1 VADVLIVSADGGKLA
16 TLIRELDDRI
26 ADLDV
31 SVAAGTDAGEVD
43 ESTECLVFDSGS
55 ADSAPGRLLGEVRS
69 AYPTLPFVLLVP
81 PEGAAS
87 IEEVLVA
94 DRTTVL
100 RRRGDATDA
109 AMLANRVQTLVESDR
124 RERKLE
130 RERERFDTLF
140 EVLTQPVVEVEFR
153 DGVPIV
159 LRVNRAFEE
168 VFGYEEATMVGRSLD
183 EFVVPPER
191 QEEAVSI
198 NSRVQDGEMFA
209 VEVTRQTADGEREF
223 LLQNAVYPDSDV
235 EFAMYTD
242 ITERKERERE
252 LQRQNDR
259 LQALF
264 RNARSAVVEYV
275 YYDDEAIVERVNSR
289 FESVFGYEGE
299 TLVGEPLDRFI
310 VPSDERGSISD
321 IDERVKRG
329 EHLDEEVRR
338 ETVDGVQTFILRNTP
353 IDTGDRVRGYASYV
367 DITQRK
373 ERERELERTKR
384 RLEDSNEALRRKN
397 ERLEQFASVVSHDLR
412 NPLTVARLQAEFAE
426 ESGGDEHFERLH
438 TSHERMEAMI
448 EDLLLLARAET
459 SVDTDGTVALA
470 SRAKRAWE
478 GVRTPGAKLELD
490 LSGVSEIRGDPELL
504 GHVFENLFRNAVDH
518 NDRPVTVRVGVLAEN
533 GERTGFY
540 VEDDGCGID
549 PDSAGQATDYG
560 YSTAESGT
568 GFGLS
573 IVAEFVDRHGW
584 ELTIGDNTDGGARF
598 EIRWQ
603 GPEGTG
609 TNSGV

>member
-1 VADVLIVSADGGKLA
+1 MADVLIVSADGGKLA

-289 FESVFGYEGE
+289 FESVFGYGGE

-438 TSHERMEAMI
+438 TSHERMDAMI

-478 GVRTPGAKLELD
+478 GVRTPGSKLELD
-490 LSGVSEIRGDPELL
+490 LPGASEIRGDPELL

-549 PDSAGQATDYG
+549 PDSAGQVTDYG

-584 ELTIGDNTDGGARF
+584 ELTIGDSTDGGARF

-603 GPEGTG
+603 GTEGTG

>member
-1 VADVLIVSADGGKLA
+1 MADVLIVSADGGKLA

-438 TSHERMEAMI
+438 TSHERMDAMI

-478 GVRTPGAKLELD
+478 GVRTPGSKLELD
-490 LSGVSEIRGDPELL
+490 LSGASEIRGDPELL

-584 ELTIGDNTDGGARF
+584 ELTIGDSTDGGARF

-603 GPEGTG
+603 GTEGTG

>member
-1 VADVLIVSADGGKLA
+1 MADVLIVSADGGKLA

-198 NSRVQDGEMFA
+198 NSRVQDGEVFA

-264 RNARSAVVEYV
+264 RNARSAVVEYT

-338 ETVDGVQTFILRNTP
+338 ETVDGVRTFILRNTP

-438 TSHERMEAMI
+438 TSHERMDAMI

-490 LSGVSEIRGDPELL
+490 FPGASEIRGDPELL

-549 PDSAGQATDYG
+549 PDSAGQVTDYG

-584 ELTIGDNTDGGARF
+584 ELTIGDSTDGGARF

-603 GPEGTG
+603 GTEGTG
-609 TNSGV
+609 TNSDV

>member
-1 VADVLIVSADGGKLA
+1 MADVLIVSADGGKLA

-490 LSGVSEIRGDPELL
+490 LPGASEIRGDPELL

-584 ELTIGDNTDGGARF
+584 ELTIGDSTDGGARF

>member
-438 TSHERMEAMI
+438 TSHERMDAMI

-478 GVRTPGAKLELD
+478 GVRTPGSKLELD
-490 LSGVSEIRGDPELL
+490 LSGASEIRGDPELL

-584 ELTIGDNTDGGARF
+584 ELTIGDSTDGGARF

>member
-168 VFGYEEATMVGRSLD
+168 VFGYEEATMAGRSLD

-198 NSRVQDGEMFA
+198 NSRVQDGEVFA

-264 RNARSAVVEYV
+264 RNARSAVVEYA

-338 ETVDGVQTFILRNTP
+338 ETVDGVRTFILRNTP

-490 LSGVSEIRGDPELL
+490 LPGASEIRGDPELL

-549 PDSAGQATDYG
+549 PDSAGQVTDYG

-584 ELTIGDNTDGGARF
+584 ELTIGDSTDGGARF

-603 GPEGTG
+603 GTKGTG
-609 TNSGV
+609 TNSDV

>member
-1 VADVLIVSADGGKLA
+1 MADVLIVSADGGKLA

-31 SVAAGTDAGEVD
+31 SVAAG
-43 ESTECLVFDSGS
+43 
-55 ADSAPGRLLGEVRS
+55 DSAPGRLLGEVRS

-168 VFGYEEATMVGRSLD
+168 VFGYEEATMAGRSLD

-198 NSRVQDGEMFA
+198 NSRVQDGEVFA

-264 RNARSAVVEYV
+264 RNARSAVVEYA

-338 ETVDGVQTFILRNTP
+338 ETVDGVRTFILRNTP

-490 LSGVSEIRGDPELL
+490 LPGASEIRGDPELL

-584 ELTIGDNTDGGARF
+584 ELTIGDSTDGGARF

-603 GPEGTG
+603 GTEGTG
-609 TNSGV
+609 TNSDV

>member
-1 VADVLIVSADGGKLA
+1 MADVLIVSADGGKLA

-168 VFGYEEATMVGRSLD
+168 VFGYEEATMAGRSLD

-198 NSRVQDGEMFA
+198 NSRVQDGEVFA

-264 RNARSAVVEYV
+264 RNARSAVVEYT

-338 ETVDGVQTFILRNTP
+338 ETVDGVRTFILRNTP

-490 LSGVSEIRGDPELL
+490 LPGASEIRGDPELL

-549 PDSAGQATDYG
+549 PDSAGQVTDYG

-584 ELTIGDNTDGGARF
+584 ELTIGDSTDGGARF

-603 GPEGTG
+603 GTEGTG
-609 TNSGV
+609 TNSDV

>member
-1 VADVLIVSADGGKLA
+1 MADVLIVSADGGKLA

-235 EFAMYTD
+235 EFAIYTD

-338 ETVDGVQTFILRNTP
+338 ETVDGVRTFILRNTP

-478 GVRTPGAKLELD
+478 GVRTPGSKLELD
-490 LSGVSEIRGDPELL
+490 LSGASEIRGDPELL

-584 ELTIGDNTDGGARF
+584 ELTIGDSTDGGARF

-603 GPEGTG
+603 GPEGTE

>member
-31 SVAAGTDAGEVD
+31 SVEAGTDAGEVD

-109 AMLANRVQTLVESDR
+109 AMLANRVQTLVEADR
-124 RERKLE
+124 RERTLE

-438 TSHERMEAMI
+438 TSHERMDAMI

-490 LSGVSEIRGDPELL
+490 LPGASEIRGDPELL

-549 PDSAGQATDYG
+549 PDSAGQITDYG

-584 ELTIGDNTDGGARF
+584 ELTIDDSTDGGARF

-603 GPEGTG
+603 GTVGTG

>member
-1 VADVLIVSADGGKLA
+1 
-16 TLIRELDDRI
+16 
-26 ADLDV
+26 
-31 SVAAGTDAGEVD
+31 
-43 ESTECLVFDSGS
+43 
-55 ADSAPGRLLGEVRS
+55 
-69 AYPTLPFVLLVP
+69 
-81 PEGAAS
+81 
-87 IEEVLVA
+87 
-94 DRTTVL
+94 
-100 RRRGDATDA
+100 
-109 AMLANRVQTLVESDR
+109 
-124 RERKLE
+124 
-130 RERERFDTLF
+130 
-140 EVLTQPVVEVEFR
+140 
-153 DGVPIV
+153 
-159 LRVNRAFEE
+159 
-168 VFGYEEATMVGRSLD
+168 
-183 EFVVPPER
+183 
-191 QEEAVSI
+191 
-198 NSRVQDGEMFA
+198 
-209 VEVTRQTADGEREF
+209 
-223 LLQNAVYPDSDV
+223 
-235 EFAMYTD
+235 MYTD

-289 FESVFGYEGE
+289 FESVFGYGGE
-299 TLVGEPLDRFI
+299 TLVGEPLDKFI

-338 ETVDGVQTFILRNTP
+338 ETVDGVQNAVYPDSDVEFAMYT
-353 IDTGDRVRGYASYV
+353 
-367 DITQRK
+367 DITERK
-373 ERERELERTKR
+373 ERERELQRQ
-384 RLEDSNEALRRKN
+384 N

-478 GVRTPGAKLELD
+478 GVRTPGSKLELD
-490 LSGVSEIRGDPELL
+490 LSGASEIRGDPELL

-584 ELTIGDNTDGGARF
+584 ELTIGDSTDGGARF

-603 GPEGTG
+603 GTEGTG

>member
-1 VADVLIVSADGGKLA
+1 MADVLIVSADGGKLA

-252 LQRQNDR
+252 LQRQN
-259 LQALF
+259 
-264 RNARSAVVEYV
+264 
-275 YYDDEAIVERVNSR
+275 
-289 FESVFGYEGE
+289 
-299 TLVGEPLDRFI
+299 
-310 VPSDERGSISD
+310 
-321 IDERVKRG
+321 
-329 EHLDEEVRR
+329 
-338 ETVDGVQTFILRNTP
+338 
-353 IDTGDRVRGYASYV
+353 
-367 DITQRK
+367 
-373 ERERELERTKR
+373 
-384 RLEDSNEALRRKN
+384 

-412 NPLTVARLQAEFAE
+412 NPLTIARLQAEFAE

-438 TSHERMEAMI
+438 TSHERMDAMI

-478 GVRTPGAKLELD
+478 GVRTPGSKLELD
-490 LSGVSEIRGDPELL
+490 LSGASEIRGDPELL

-518 NDRPVTVRVGVLAEN
+518 NDQPVTVRVGVLAEN

-584 ELTIGDNTDGGARF
+584 ELTIGDSTDGGARF

>member
-1 VADVLIVSADGGKLA
+1 MADVLIVSADGGKLA

-412 NPLTVARLQAEFAE
+412 NPLTIARLQAEFAE

-438 TSHERMEAMI
+438 TSHERMDAMI

-478 GVRTPGAKLELD
+478 GVRTPGSKLELD
-490 LSGVSEIRGDPELL
+490 LSGASEIRGDPELL

-584 ELTIGDNTDGGARF
+584 ELTIGDSTDGGARF

>member
-1 VADVLIVSADGGKLA
+1 MADVLIVSADGGKLA
-16 TLIRELDDRI
+16 TLIRKLDDRI

-153 DGVPIV
+153 DGLPIV

-168 VFGYEEATMVGRSLD
+168 VFGYEEATMAGRSLD

-198 NSRVQDGEMFA
+198 NSRVQDGEVFA

-264 RNARSAVVEYV
+264 RNARSAVVEYT

-338 ETVDGVQTFILRNTP
+338 ETVDGVRTFILRNTP

-459 SVDTDGTVALA
+459 SADTDGTVALA

-478 GVRTPGAKLELD
+478 SVRTPGAKLELD
-490 LSGVSEIRGDPELL
+490 LPGASEIRGDPELL

-549 PDSAGQATDYG
+549 PDSAGQVTDYG

-584 ELTIGDNTDGGARF
+584 ELTIDDSTDGGARF

-603 GPEGTG
+603 GTEGTG
-609 TNSGV
+609 TNSDV

>member
-1 VADVLIVSADGGKLA
+1 MADVLIVSADGGKLA
-16 TLIRELDDRI
+16 TLIRKLDDRI

-153 DGVPIV
+153 DGLPIV

-168 VFGYEEATMVGRSLD
+168 VFGYEEATMAGRSLD

-198 NSRVQDGEMFA
+198 NSRVQDGEVFA

-438 TSHERMEAMI
+438 TSHERMDAMI

-478 GVRTPGAKLELD
+478 GVRTPGSKLELD
-490 LSGVSEIRGDPELL
+490 LSGASEIRGDPELL

-549 PDSAGQATDYG
+549 PDSAGQVTDYR

-584 ELTIGDNTDGGARF
+584 ELTIDDSTDGGARF

-603 GPEGTG
+603 GTEGTG
-609 TNSGV
+609 TNSDV

>member
-153 DGVPIV
+153 DGLPIV

-438 TSHERMEAMI
+438 TSHERMDAMI

-478 GVRTPGAKLELD
+478 GVRTPGSKLELD
-490 LSGVSEIRGDPELL
+490 LSGASEIRGDPELL

-584 ELTIGDNTDGGARF
+584 ELTIGDSTDGGARF

-603 GPEGTG
+603 GTEGTG

>member
-438 TSHERMEAMI
+438 TSHERMDAMI

-478 GVRTPGAKLELD
+478 GVRTPGSKLELD
-490 LSGVSEIRGDPELL
+490 LSGASEIRGDPELL

-584 ELTIGDNTDGGARF
+584 ELTIGDSTDGGARF

-603 GPEGTG
+603 GTEGTG

>member
-1 VADVLIVSADGGKLA
+1 MADVLIVSADGGKLA

-264 RNARSAVVEYV
+264 RNARSAVVEYA

-384 RLEDSNEALRRKN
+384 HLEDSNEALRRKN

-490 LSGVSEIRGDPELL
+490 LPGASEIRGDPELL

-584 ELTIGDNTDGGARF
+584 ELTIGDSTDGGARF

>member
-438 TSHERMEAMI
+438 TSHERMDAMI

-478 GVRTPGAKLELD
+478 GVRTPGSKLELD
-490 LSGVSEIRGDPELL
+490 LSGASEIRGDPELL

-549 PDSAGQATDYG
+549 PDSAGQVTDYG

-584 ELTIGDNTDGGARF
+584 ELTIGDSTDGGARF

-603 GPEGTG
+603 GTEGTG

>member
-1 VADVLIVSADGGKLA
+1 MADVLIVSADGGKLA

-168 VFGYEEATMVGRSLD
+168 VFGYEEATMAGRSLD

-198 NSRVQDGEMFA
+198 NSRVQDGEVFA

-338 ETVDGVQTFILRNTP
+338 ETVDGVRTFILRNTP

-426 ESGGDEHFERLH
+426 ENGGDEHFERLH

-490 LSGVSEIRGDPELL
+490 LSGASEIRGDPELL

-549 PDSAGQATDYG
+549 PDSAGQVTDYG

-584 ELTIGDNTDGGARF
+584 GLTIDDSTDRGARF

-603 GPEGTG
+603 GTEGTG
-609 TNSGV
+609 TNSDV

>member
-1 VADVLIVSADGGKLA
+1 MADVLIVSADGGKLA

-264 RNARSAVVEYV
+264 RNARSAVVEYA

-338 ETVDGVQTFILRNTP
+338 ETVDGVRTFILRNTP

-438 TSHERMEAMI
+438 TSHERMDAMI

-490 LSGVSEIRGDPELL
+490 LPGASEIRGDPELL

-584 ELTIGDNTDGGARF
+584 ELTIGDSTDGGARF

-603 GPEGTG
+603 GTEGTG

>member
-1 VADVLIVSADGGKLA
+1 MADVLIVSADGGKLA

-168 VFGYEEATMVGRSLD
+168 VFGYEEATMAGRSLD

-198 NSRVQDGEMFA
+198 NSRVQDGEVFA

-264 RNARSAVVEYV
+264 RNARSAVVEYT

-338 ETVDGVQTFILRNTP
+338 ETVDGVRTFILRNTP

-438 TSHERMEAMI
+438 TSHERMDAMI

-490 LSGVSEIRGDPELL
+490 LPGASEIRGDPELL

-549 PDSAGQATDYG
+549 PDSAGQVTDYG

-584 ELTIGDNTDGGARF
+584 ELTIGDSTDGGARF

-603 GPEGTG
+603 GTEGTG
-609 TNSGV
+609 TDSDV

>member
-168 VFGYEEATMVGRSLD
+168 VFGYEEATMAGRSLD

-198 NSRVQDGEMFA
+198 NSRVQDGEVFA

-264 RNARSAVVEYV
+264 RNARSAVVEYT

-338 ETVDGVQTFILRNTP
+338 ETVDGVRTFILRNTP

-490 LSGVSEIRGDPELL
+490 LPGASEIRGDPELL

-549 PDSAGQATDYG
+549 PDSAGQVTDYG

-584 ELTIGDNTDGGARF
+584 ELTIGDSTDGGARF

-603 GPEGTG
+603 GTEGTG
-609 TNSGV
+609 TNSDV

>member
-264 RNARSAVVEYV
+264 RNARSAVVEYA

-338 ETVDGVQTFILRNTP
+338 ETVDGVRTFILRNTP

-478 GVRTPGAKLELD
+478 GVRTPGSKLELD
-490 LSGVSEIRGDPELL
+490 LSGASEIRGDPELL

-549 PDSAGQATDYG
+549 PDSAGQVTDYG

-584 ELTIGDNTDGGARF
+584 ELTIGDSTDGGARF

>member
-1 VADVLIVSADGGKLA
+1 MADVLIVSADGGKLA

-338 ETVDGVQTFILRNTP
+338 ETVDGVRTFILRNTP

-438 TSHERMEAMI
+438 TSHERMDAMI

-478 GVRTPGAKLELD
+478 GVRTPGSKLELD
-490 LSGVSEIRGDPELL
+490 LSGASEIRGDPELL

-518 NDRPVTVRVGVLAEN
+518 NDQPVTVRVGVLAEN

-584 ELTIGDNTDGGARF
+584 ELTIGDSTDGGARF

>member
-412 NPLTVARLQAEFAE
+412 NPLTIARLQAEFAE

-438 TSHERMEAMI
+438 TSHERMDAMI

-478 GVRTPGAKLELD
+478 GVRTPGSKLELD
-490 LSGVSEIRGDPELL
+490 LSGASEIRGDPELL

-584 ELTIGDNTDGGARF
+584 ELTIGDSTDGGARF

>member
-1 VADVLIVSADGGKLA
+1 MADVLIVSADGGKLA

-168 VFGYEEATMVGRSLD
+168 VFGYEEATMAGRSLD

-198 NSRVQDGEMFA
+198 NSRVQNGEVFA

-264 RNARSAVVEYV
+264 RNARSAVVEYA

-338 ETVDGVQTFILRNTP
+338 ETVDGVRTFILRNTP

-490 LSGVSEIRGDPELL
+490 LPGASEIRGDPELL

-549 PDSAGQATDYG
+549 PDSAGQVTDYG

-584 ELTIGDNTDGGARF
+584 ELTIDDSTDGGARF
-598 EIRWQ
+598 KIRWQ
-603 GPEGTG
+603 GTEGTG
-609 TNSGV
+609 TNSDV

>member
-1 VADVLIVSADGGKLA
+1 MADVLIVSADGGKLA

-153 DGVPIV
+153 DGLPIV

-168 VFGYEEATMVGRSLD
+168 VFGYEEATMAGRSLD

-198 NSRVQDGEMFA
+198 NSRVQDGEVFA

-235 EFAMYTD
+235 EFAIYTD

-264 RNARSAVVEYV
+264 RNARSAVVEYA

-338 ETVDGVQTFILRNTP
+338 ETVDGVRTFILRNTP

-438 TSHERMEAMI
+438 TSHERMDAMI

-478 GVRTPGAKLELD
+478 GVRTPGSKLELD
-490 LSGVSEIRGDPELL
+490 LSGASEIRGDPELL

-549 PDSAGQATDYG
+549 PDSAGQVTDYG

-584 ELTIGDNTDGGARF
+584 ELTIGDSTDGGARF

-603 GPEGTG
+603 GPEGTE

>member
-16 TLIRELDDRI
+16 TLIRKLDDRI

-168 VFGYEEATMVGRSLD
+168 VFGYEEATMAGRSLD

-198 NSRVQDGEMFA
+198 NSRVQDGEVFA

-264 RNARSAVVEYV
+264 RNARSAVVEYT

-338 ETVDGVQTFILRNTP
+338 ETVDGVRTFILRNTP

-478 GVRTPGAKLELD
+478 GVRTPGSKLELD
-490 LSGVSEIRGDPELL
+490 LPGASEIRGDPELL

-549 PDSAGQATDYG
+549 PDSAGQVTDYG

-584 ELTIGDNTDGGARF
+584 ELTIGDSTDGGARF

-603 GPEGTG
+603 GTEGTG
-609 TNSGV
+609 TNSDV